1 MDKKRKIVYLVG
13 GLLYPNGMCRVLSQK
28 VNWLAEHTDYEVYM
42 ILTEKAGAPWYYH
55 MSPRVKWVNFDI
67 NFDELDTMPL
77 FRKLWHYWHKQRRY
91 RSMFTNYLMEV
102 RPDITVCTVRREI
115 NFIND
120 IRDGSHKVGEIHFN
134 RENYRQFN
142 KPWLPGWVNEW
153 VTNRWKHA
161 LEREIR
167 RLDQFVVLTEEDSRD
182 WRGMRNMSVIPNPLA
197 YLPDQ
202 YSDCSSKTVI
212 AAGRYTEQKGF
223 DLLIRAWQYVAEKHP
238 DWRLNIYGGGDNE
251 FYQRMANDLGLN
263 GLVCCN
269 RAVDDIYKCY
279 RESSFFVLSSRYE
292 GFGLVLA
299 EAMSAGLP
307 VVSFACPCGPRDI
320 VTDGVDGLLVERG
333 NIQALSEAIC
343 WMIDHDAE
351 RRQFGKRAVLSA
363 RRYEEERIMRRW
375 VDLFDSL

>member
-1 MDKKRKIVYLVG
+1 
-13 GLLYPNGMCRVLSQK
+13 
-28 VNWLAEHTDYEVYM
+28 
-42 ILTEKAGAPWYYH
+42 
-55 MSPRVKWVNFDI
+55 
-67 NFDELDTMPL
+67 
-77 FRKLWHYWHKQRRY
+77 
-91 RSMFTNYLMEV
+91 
-102 RPDITVCTVRREI
+102 
-115 NFIND
+115 
-120 IRDGSHKVGEIHFN
+120 
-134 RENYRQFN
+134 
-142 KPWLPGWVNEW
+142 
-153 VTNRWKHA
+153 
-161 LEREIR
+161 
-167 RLDQFVVLTEEDSRD
+167 
-182 WRGMRNMSVIPNPLA
+182 
-197 YLPDQ
+197 
-202 YSDCSSKTVI
+202 
-212 AAGRYTEQKGF
+212 
-223 DLLIRAWQYVAEKHP
+223 VAEKHP

>member
-1 MDKKRKIVYLVG
+1 MEKKCKIVYVVG

-28 VNWLAEHTDYEVYM
+28 VNWLSEHTDYEVYM
-42 ILTEKAGAPWYYH
+42 ILTEKAGAPWYYK
-55 MSPRVKWVNFDI
+55 MSPQVKWVNFDI
-67 NFDELDTMPL
+67 NFDELDTMPF
-77 FRKLWHYWHKQRRY
+77 FRKIWHYWHKQRRY
-91 RSMFTNYLMEV
+91 RSMFTNYLMQV

-134 RENYRQFN
+134 KGSYRQFS
-142 KPWLPGWVNEW
+142 KPWLPAWVNEW
-153 VTNRWKHA
+153 VSSRWKGA

-182 WRGMRNMSVIPNPLA
+182 WQGMTNLRVIPNPLA
-197 YLPDQ
+197 FLPDR

-223 DLLIRAWQYVAEKHP
+223 DLLIKAWQYVAEKHP

-251 FYQRMANDLGLN
+251 SYQRMANDLGLKE
-263 GLVCCN
+263 VVYCH

-279 RESSFFVLSSRYE
+279 CESSFFVLSSRFE

-320 VTDGVDGLLVERG
+320 VTDGYDGLLVENG
-333 NIQALSEAIC
+333 NIHALSEAIC

-351 RRQFGKRAVLSA
+351 RRTFGKRAVLSA
-363 RRYEEERIMRRW
+363 RRYEESRIMRQW